1 MMAVYY
7 KWIKG
12 CAPSST
18 LSTGA
23 WTYIKWGNTKGLTT
37 YALPH
42 LYLTTGKQDDKVSSD
57 PSGSQVSDLG
67 YILTNKA
74 ENITIEKSWTFNKT
88 NTFEATNTHK
98 GKDVFNSGVELKNS
112 ILFKVD
118 GSSPKHHI
126 IEADEKNTPVKIV
139 APIWLGV
146 DKSNQGNPTS
156 NTNPYACAYISQW
169 DNGKEAEGTEPA
181 KGKIETF
188 VETRIGLSSGNAT
201 AVFPKYSG
209 SAESKIRTKLIID
222 KECDALFFNATSDIR
237 AKENIVPST
246 YSALEL
252 IKNLQ
257 VYNFNYKDN
266 KDTVTGILAQ
276 DLLKKQP
283 KELNLV
289 SNINATGENN
299 DYMSIKNDK
308 LIFVLMKAI
317 QEQQDIIESLKE
329 EIKELK
335 K

>member
-1 MMAVYY
+1 MAVYY

-12 CAPSST
+12 CAP
-18 LSTGA
+18 GA
-23 WTYIKWGNTKGLTT
+23 SLDSGTWSYLKWGVSNDGGVNS
-37 YALPH
+37 LPRI
-42 LYLTTGKQDDKVSSD
+42 YTSNGKKDNSATEET
-57 PSGSQVSDLG
+57 DLG
-67 YILTNKA
+67 YVLTNNA
-74 ENITIEKSWTFNKT
+74 TGIEVKQNWTFKGT
-88 NTFEATNTHK
+88 NTFSEGNTFQKSNTHK
-98 GKDVFNSGVELKNS
+98 KRDIFNEGVELNNS
-112 ILFKVD
+112 ILFKVAS
-118 GSSPKHHI
+118 GSKKHHI
-126 IEADEKNTPVKIV
+126 IEADEKNTPIKIV

-146 DKSNQGNPTS
+146 DKNYQGNPTN

-169 DNGKEAEGTEPA
+169 DNSKEAEGTEPA

-201 AVFPKYSG
+201 AIFPKYSS
-209 SAESKIRTKLIID
+209 SAESIIKTKLTVE

-246 YSALEL
+246 YAALEL

-257 VYNFNYKDN
+257 IYNFNYKDN

-276 DLLKKQP
+276 DLLEKQP
-283 KELNLV
+283 RELNLV
-289 SNINATGENN
+289 SNVNATGENN

-329 EIKELK
+329 EINQLK